1 MYVAKYRQRE
11 GGGRE
16 EDNRKLVPIRGNF
29 VGIML
34 QNSNIEQNLLVGRKE
49 KEYVVIVGDKMHTR
63 LYSDLA
69 CGVQFWWVVAK

>member
-1 MYVAKYRQRE
+1 MC
-11 GGGRE
+11 
-16 EDNRKLVPIRGNF
+16 LRGNF

-49 KEYVVIVGDKMHTR
+49 KEYVVIVGDKMNTR

-69 CGVQFWWVVAK
+69 CGVQFWWVVASEV